1 MGDVSPSPHG
11 ALARRGGKGAQP
23 EKRRGGQLVICMT
36 SSIFLLSLVV
46 RRALQP
52 LTSMLPALVGSLI
65 VIAVHVSLVT
75 WLIMPR
81 LTRRLARWLFA

>member
-1 MGDVSPSPHG
+1 MGERPSRLTP
-11 ALARRGGKGAQP
+11 AKWKMAVL
-23 EKRRGGQLVICMT
+23 LT

-46 RRALQP
+46 PRALQP

-65 VIAVHVSLVT
+65 VIAVHVALVT